1 MSSQDSINE
10 KQKGNKAMGLE
21 PKKGMIF
28 EIDRASLWFGG
39 KPGEKVCDEEFI
51 DPDTQ
56 RRAVAF
62 YTLDE
67 LIKFA
72 QKYGKIIIKNSGT
85 EILIY
90 DDYIE

>member
-1 MSSQDSINE
+1 MPPQDSINE
-10 KQKGNKAMGLE
+10 KQKGNTAIPIE
-21 PKKGMIF
+21 PKKSRMF

-39 KPGEKVCDEEFI
+39 KPGEKACDEEFI

-56 RRAVAF
+56 RHVVAF

-67 LIKFA
+67 LINFA
-72 QKYGKIIIKNSGT
+72 KKYGRIIIKNSGT